1 MANENELIAFLIES
15 NERLK
20 GFAKELMKI
29 QQNVL
34 AEVDKIQLQIDQLSG
49 GRKAP
54 PL

>member
-1 MANENELIAFLIES
+1 MADENELIAQLIEL

-20 GFAKELMKI
+20 GFAKDLTTL

-49 GRKAP
+49 VNKTP
-54 PL
+54 PV